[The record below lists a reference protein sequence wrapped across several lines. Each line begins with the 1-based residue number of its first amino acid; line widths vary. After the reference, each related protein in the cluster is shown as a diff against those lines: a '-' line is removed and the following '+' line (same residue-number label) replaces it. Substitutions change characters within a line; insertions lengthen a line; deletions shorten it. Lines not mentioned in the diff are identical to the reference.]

1 MQQHIDLYWDLK
13 DGVIEHEKDL
23 VINSLDLGLERY
35 TKVAALTEGS
45 RKRLSLAI
53 SFLGD
58 PKILLL
64 DDPTRNLD
72 SEQKKLIWKAL
83 KAKALD
89 NTTIIVAT
97 NSIEE
102 AIALSSDRF
111 AILRDGSFFALG
123 SLDFMNE
130 VFKTG
135 LQLQISQP

>member
-1 MQQHIDLYWDLK
+1 MKLLGGMLERDSGFIDYAAELGFPTIGFCLQEDILYQNLTVQQHIDLYWNLK

-35 TKVAALTEGS
+35 TKVAALTESS

-72 SEQKKLIWKAL
+72 SE
-83 KAKALD
+83 
-89 NTTIIVAT
+89 
-97 NSIEE
+97 
-102 AIALSSDRF
+102 
-111 AILRDGSFFALG
+111 
-123 SLDFMNE
+123 
-130 VFKTG
+130 
-135 LQLQISQP
+135 